1 LTRHPSHFDKLP
13 LFRWIAGSSSAKT
26 RFALLP
32 GNDKTG
38 TTTENRRMRPNSAQ
52 FLIVLLLAAPL
63 LAGCLERGKPTI
75 VDSSGDDD
83 AICRANNVAVGSSE
97 YVACRKD
104 RDVNR
109 NNATARADRRQR
121 DLGEYMLNHPD
132 HP

>member
-1 LTRHPSHFDKLP
+1 MNCAVK
-13 LFRWIAGSSSAKT
+13 
-26 RFALLP
+26 P

-38 TTTENRRMRPNSAQ
+38 TTTENRGMRPNSAQ
-52 FLIVLLLAAPL
+52 SLIALVLVAPL
-63 LAGCLERGKPTI
+63 LAGCLERGKPTV

-104 RDVNR
+104 RDVLR